1 MFFGDDKLG
10 PTAPFSTTIF
20 NDKNDYQEIKQTF

>member
-10 PTAPFSTTIF
+10 PTAPFSTTILSEKKEF
-20 NDKNDYQEIKQTF
+20 QEKK

>member
-10 PTAPFSTTIF
+10 PTAPFSTTILSE
-20 NDKNDYQEIKQTF
+20 KNENKEK

>member
-10 PTAPFSTTIF
+10 PAAPFSTTILSE
-20 NDKNDYQEIKQTF
+20 KNEYQEKK